1 MSKAKTGSKN
11 NIATRNQAKEFTFN
25 GQKIKPVK
33 LITQNSTFLAAE
45 YENGDLVIGTS
56 GNPLPWS
63 VARS

>member
-11 NIATRNQAKEFTFN
+11 NIATRGQAREFLFN

-45 YENGDLVIGTS
+45 YETGELVLGSS

-63 VARS
+63 VARN